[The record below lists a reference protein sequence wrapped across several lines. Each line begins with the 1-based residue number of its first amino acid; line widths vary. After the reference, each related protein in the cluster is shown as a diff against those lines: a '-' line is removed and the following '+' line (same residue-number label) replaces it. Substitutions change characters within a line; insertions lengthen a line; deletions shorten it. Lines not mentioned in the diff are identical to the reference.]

1 MISTSEISFW
11 YLQNHQLFKQ
21 LTSAQLSQLQIV
33 VGFKKAHKGEVID
46 FSPASSARIYF
57 LKKGHLKLVST
68 DQEGNER
75 INGIVQQG
83 DLFGELGLL
92 PQEDTSELAIALSDE
107 VILCSFLQTD
117 FEQLLLQNPQLAVSY
132 TKWVGLQLK
141 RVQNK
146 YANLVSK
153 DARARLLIF
162 LKDWAEREGKIE
174 GNEVYLTNYLT
185 QTDIAKL
192 ICTSRQTATQ
202 LLHELETAGLLQYHR
217 KFITIFDRS
226 KL

>member
-1 MISTSEISFW
+1 MGSLLLNSANMIPTNEISFW

-33 VGFKKAHKGEVID
+33 VGFKKARKGEVID
-46 FSPASSARIYF
+46 FSPAASARIYF

-68 DQEGNER
+68 DEEGNER

-92 PQEDTSELAIALSDE
+92 PQEDTTELAIALSDE

-141 RVQNK
+141 RIQNK
-146 YANLVSK
+146 YAN
-153 DARARLLIF
+153 
-162 LKDWAEREGKIE
+162 
-174 GNEVYLTNYLT
+174 
-185 QTDIAKL
+185 
-192 ICTSRQTATQ
+192 
-202 LLHELETAGLLQYHR
+202 YHQQ
-217 KFITIFDRS
+217 
-226 KL
+226 

>member
-1 MISTSEISFW
+1 MISEINFW
-11 YLQNHQLFKQ
+11 HLQNHQLFKQ
-21 LTSAQLSQLQIV
+21 LSSAQLEQLQVI
-33 VGFKKAHKGEVID
+33 VGFKQARKGEEID
-46 FSPASSARIYF
+46 FSSSSTSRIYF
-57 LKKGHLKLVST
+57 LKKGHLKLVTIDS
-68 DQEGNER
+68 DGNEVLND
-75 INGIVQQG
+75 IIQQG
-83 DLFGELGLL
+83 DIFGELGVKNLD
-92 PQEDTSELAIALSDE
+92 QSHEVAIALSEE
-107 VILCSFLQTD
+107 VLLCSFLQSD
-117 FEQLLLQNPQLAVSY
+117 FEQLLLQYPNLALSY
-132 TKWVGLQLK
+132 IKWVGWQLK

-153 DARARLLIF
+153 DAKSRLLTF

-192 ICTSRQTATQ
+192 ICTSRQTATL

-226 KL
+226 KLY